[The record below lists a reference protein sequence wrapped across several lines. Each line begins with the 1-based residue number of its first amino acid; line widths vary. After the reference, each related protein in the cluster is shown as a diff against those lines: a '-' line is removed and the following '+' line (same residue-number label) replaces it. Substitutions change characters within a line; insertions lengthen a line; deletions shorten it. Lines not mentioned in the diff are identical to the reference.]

1 MLQKHYRPPL
11 SHDPMRG
18 LRLFVRPIDSA
29 DHAAIGRFFEL
40 QQLAMTSPPAFG
52 LVGKLL
58 GDIVAVAAI
67 DLTPDAIRIDDIF
80 VARDLRKKRI
90 GRVMMREI
98 EQLAAK
104 MDRSRVVVEDA
115 REAHEFFRHVGF
127 RIEGERWVRDV
138 SQ

>member
-1 MLQKHYRPPL
+1 
-11 SHDPMRG
+11 MRG
-18 LRLFVRPIDSA
+18 LRLFVRPIDAA
-29 DHAAIGRFFEL
+29 DAEAVGRFYEL
-40 QQLAMTSPPAFG
+40 QQLPAGPIPATG
-52 LVGKLL
+52 LLGKLL
-58 GDIVAVAAI
+58 GDIVAVATI
-67 DLTPDAIRIDDIF
+67 GLTPDAIRIDDII

-115 REAHEFFRHVGF
+115 RDAHEFFRHVGF
-127 RIEGERWVRDV
+127 RHEGERWVRDV

>member
-1 MLQKHYRPPL
+1 
-11 SHDPMRG
+11 MRG
-18 LRLFVRPIDSA
+18 LRLFVRPIDAA
-29 DHAAIGRFFEL
+29 DHEAVGRFLAL
-40 QQLAMTSPPAFG
+40 QQLPAGPVPAFG
-52 LVGKLL
+52 LLGKLL

-67 DLTPDAIRIDDIF
+67 DLTPDAIRIDEII

-104 MDRSRVVVEDA
+104 MDRNRVVVDDA
-115 REAHEFFRHVGF
+115 RDAHEFFRHVGF
-127 RIEGERWVRDV
+127 RHEGERWVRDV

>member
-1 MLQKHYRPPL
+1 
-11 SHDPMRG
+11 MRG
-18 LRLFVRPIDSA
+18 LRLFVRPIDAA
-29 DHAAIGRFFEL
+29 DHEAVAAF
-40 QQLAMTSPPAFG
+40 LAGQDLDARHTPAFG

-67 DLTPDAIRIDDIF
+67 DLTGDAVLVNEII

-98 EQLAAK
+98 EELALK
-104 MDRSRVVVEDA
+104 MDRRRVVVENA
-115 REAHEFFRHVGF
+115 RDAHEFFRHVGF
-127 RIEGERWVRDV
+127 RYEGERWVRDV